1 MLVAFGEH
9 GIKSIEDLAD
19 CATDDLDG
27 WNEFKDGVP
36 HTLPKGVHSLC
47 ALKKPKFLPQ
57 YVSPM
62 LEKLELS
69 IDERSLTWIRQHC

>member
-1 MLVAFGEH
+1 MSHSCPWIRALE
-9 GIKSIEDLAD
+9 
-19 CATDDLDG
+19 
-27 WNEFKDGVP
+27 NERALSGQRSEAAHLSRVMP